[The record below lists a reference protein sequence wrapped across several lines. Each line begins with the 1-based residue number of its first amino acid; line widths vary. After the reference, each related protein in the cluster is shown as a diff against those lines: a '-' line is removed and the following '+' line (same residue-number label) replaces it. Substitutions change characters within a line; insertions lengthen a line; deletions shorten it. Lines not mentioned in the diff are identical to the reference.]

1 MPVHLINAEVY
12 LGRGKSDK
20 RSNVAIS
27 GGKIKS
33 VGKSAPPSGAKRVSF
48 GDLHEQY
55 QDWTRGPLTEVG
67 KRPVPKESGNLV
79 VDCSGLRIY
88 PGMIEPHCHIT
99 CFEDGAGPVGSQGN
113 DTSDPNTAHL
123 DIKDSMWPEDLA
135 VPDARQAGITTA
147 AVFPGSANLI
157 GGMIVVAKMYGRTV
171 DEMVIVEKQ
180 GLKMALGENP
190 MRVYGQGQNKF
201 PKTRFGN
208 AAGIRMALDEALHYG
223 ATLDAWRKKS
233 KAEQAKSPFKRDRK
247 LENILGA
254 LRGEYPV
261 RCHAH
266 RVDDIYTAIRLSK
279 EYGFELVLEHMTEA
293 YKIAEYIGREKIKG
307 TLGPYLTS
315 RVKYELRERSTKS
328 GGILDDNG
336 ILFAFQTDHP
346 VLPIQTLP
354 LAAAWAVKDGMDEAS
369 AVDSITINAAK
380 VLGIDKRTGSIA
392 ARKDADLFITDGDL
406 LDTRHHVLATFI
418 DGFCVHAV

>member
-1 MPVHLINAEVY
+1 MINAEVY
-12 LGRGKSDK
+12 RGRGKFDK
-20 RSNVAIS
+20 RTNVAIS
-27 GGKIKS
+27 GSKIKS
-33 VGKSAPPSGAKRVSF
+33 VGTAAPPKGARRVSF
-48 GDLHEQY
+48 AELQEQY
-55 QDWTRGPLTEVG
+55 ADWTRGPLTPVG
-67 KRPVPKESGNLV
+67 RRPAPAETGNLV

-99 CFEDGAGPVGSQGN
+99 CFEDGAGAVGSQGN
-113 DTSDPNTAHL
+113 DTSDPNTAQL

-135 VPDARQAGITTA
+135 LPEARAAGITTA

-171 DEMVIVEKQ
+171 DEMIIVEKQ

-190 MRVYGQGQNKF
+190 MRVYGAGQNRF

-208 AAGIRMALDEALHYG
+208 AAGIRQALDDALHYG
-223 ATLDAWRKKS
+223 ASRDAWQKKS
-233 KAEQAKSPFKRDRK
+233 KADKAKAPFKRDRR

-266 RVDDIYTAIRLSK
+266 RADDIYTAIRLSK
-279 EYGFELVLEHMTEA
+279 EYGFELTLEHMTEA
-293 YKIAEYIGREKIKG
+293 WKIAEFIGREKIRG

-315 RVKYELRERSTKS
+315 RVKYELRDRTTKS
-328 GGILDDNG
+328 GGILDNHG
-336 ILFAFQTDHP
+336 VLFAFQTDHP

-380 VLGIDKRTGSIA
+380 VLGIEKRTGSITA
-392 ARKDADLFITDGDL
+392 KKDADLFITDGDV